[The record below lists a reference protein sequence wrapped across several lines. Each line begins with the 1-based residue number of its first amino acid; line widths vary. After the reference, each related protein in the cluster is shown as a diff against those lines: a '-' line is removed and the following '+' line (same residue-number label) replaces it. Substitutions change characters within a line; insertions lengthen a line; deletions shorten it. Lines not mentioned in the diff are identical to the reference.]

1 MKRLS
6 QDLRTSLWILGLLVQ
21 RELKRQY
28 KSTTL
33 GVLWLLVNPL
43 IQMLVLTTV
52 FSYIVRIEVE
62 NYAPFVLAGL
72 LPWMYFSQ
80 GVVSGTG
87 SLISCRDLIKKVHF
101 PLILIPLSTLGSQ
114 LVAFLIA
121 LSLLL
126 LGFTLLFPFSTFIIL
141 ILPAI
146 LLETILLVGLASL
159 LSAYDIFYRDVSYM
173 LQSSVFVLFYLTPV
187 LYPISYIPDSFR
199 FFYELNPLVGIIGLY
214 QTALTGTVHTSVEAV
229 SLSVFASSLIFIVGL
244 LVFGK
249 RSRYFADWV

>member
-33 GVLWLLVNPL
+33 VVLWLLVNPL

-114 LVAFLIA
+114 LVA
-121 LSLLL
+121 
-126 LGFTLLFPFSTFIIL
+126 
-141 ILPAI
+141 
-146 LLETILLVGLASL
+146 
-159 LSAYDIFYRDVSYM
+159 
-173 LQSSVFVLFYLTPV
+173 
-187 LYPISYIPDSFR
+187 
-199 FFYELNPLVGIIGLY
+199 
-214 QTALTGTVHTSVEAV
+214 
-229 SLSVFASSLIFIVGL
+229 
-244 LVFGK
+244 
-249 RSRYFADWV
+249 